1 MARRNRTIE
10 AIQRDLTRQRFE
22 QSGITRRK
30 VEADLKKTTKQPKG
44 IELSYSAF
52 LVSGQRKINAEI
64 KKRLAAIV
72 SILDVGRRID
82 SVHTDDLS
90 DDIVTAFQALR
101 ETIQKLAGATGG
113 VLRIGITNHGVKTL
127 QFNDKKYFSPT
138 MRLLGIGNASAS
150 VERSILK
157 GWVFENT
164 ALITNMNAEQL
175 GKLETLFLR
184 ALRDGSRSAQ
194 IQADVAAV
202 VDGNVNRARL
212 IARDQI
218 GKLNG
223 QLDRQKQTEAGL
235 DSYIWRGALDER
247 EREEHV
253 AREGKVF
260 KWAHGPADGHPGQPV
275 QCRCSGEPNLQ
286 PLLGK
291 EFAAEPRSAS
301 DFSKATPEKRRE
313 NRRIQAAKRRRRARR
328 QARQSAAA

>member
-10 AIQRDLTRQRFE
+10 EIQRDLIRQRFKA
-22 QSGITRRK
+22 SGITRRR
-30 VEADLKKTTKQPKG
+30 VEADLKKTTRYPKG
-44 IELSYSAF
+44 ISLSYSAF

-64 KKRLAAIV
+64 KSRLAAMA

-82 SVHTDDLS
+82 SARVDDLA
-90 DDIVTAFQALR
+90 DDIVVAFRALR
-101 ETIQKLAGATGG
+101 ETVQKLSSATEG

-127 QFNDKKYFSPT
+127 QFNAAKYFSPT

-164 ALITNMNAEQL
+164 SLVTNMNVEQL

-235 DSYIWRGALDER
+235 DSYVWRGALDER
-247 EREEHV
+247 ERPAHV

-260 KWAHGPADGHPGQPV
+260 KWSQPPVDGHPGQPV
-275 QCRCSGEPNLQ
+275 QCRCSPEPNLQ
-286 PLLGK
+286 PLLGE
-291 EFAAEPRSAS
+291 EFAAEPRSVA
-301 DFSKATPEKRRE
+301 DFSKATKEKRAE
-313 NRRIQAAKRRRRARR
+313 NRRIQAAKRRRKARR
-328 QARQSAAA
+328 QARVPAAA